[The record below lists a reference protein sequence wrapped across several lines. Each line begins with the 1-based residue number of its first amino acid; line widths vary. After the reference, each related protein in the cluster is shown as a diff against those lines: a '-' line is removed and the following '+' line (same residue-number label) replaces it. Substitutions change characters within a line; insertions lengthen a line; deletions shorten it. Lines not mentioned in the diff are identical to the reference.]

1 MKEKP
6 WTLQGFYDLVYYE
19 LVNKEYTELKKK
31 ASTFI
36 IIVEFIKKI
45 CKKRPTKAA
54 LCTLYMWALSKAL
67 HIGGREG
74 QAAMNPVL
82 HWLTSY
88 LTDTAS
94 TARVLSQEIGI
105 YKNK

>member
-36 IIVEFIKKI
+36 IIVEFIKKRYL
-45 CKKRPTKAA
+45 KKDLQRLLSA
-54 LCTLYMWALSKAL
+54 LCICGRCQRLYTLEGGKAK
-67 HIGGREG
+67 
-74 QAAMNPVL
+74 QP
-82 HWLTSY
+82 
-88 LTDTAS
+88 
-94 TARVLSQEIGI
+94 
-105 YKNK
+105 

>member
-36 IIVEFIKKI
+36 IIVEFIKKN
-45 CKKRPTKAA
+45 
-54 LCTLYMWALSKAL
+54 M
-67 HIGGREG
+67 
-74 QAAMNPVL
+74 
-82 HWLTSY
+82 
-88 LTDTAS
+88 
-94 TARVLSQEIGI
+94 
-105 YKNK
+105 